1 MGAGRMR
8 RLKNKL
14 KLNNAGAALVTV
26 IVVIAFVSVMVTV
39 LLYSAS
45 INYYM
50 KTTDMRIKN
59 NFYSTETALE
69 QIRAALVDLAG
80 DAYEESLNNCMV
92 NYGMNA
98 TAGVG
103 NSTFNSEFVGNFQT
117 VWTNTLGS
125 YTIEEYLKSLVDN
138 VYSSGLTCSGGLE
151 LHETEGYVILKGVKI
166 WYLNDGY
173 ESYIETDYI
182 IKAPEIDLDIQAS
195 ATNWDPADTDH
206 DKAKTRKELDLVTC
220 VNYYNW
226 VKK

>member
-39 LLYSAS
+39 LLYSAG

-92 NYGMNA
+92 NYGM
-98 TAGVG
+98 
-103 NSTFNSEFVGNFQT
+103 T
-117 VWTNTLGS
+117 VS
-125 YTIEEYLKSLVDN
+125 YTHLRA
-138 VYSSGLTCSGGLE
+138 
-151 LHETEGYVILKGVKI
+151 HET
-166 WYLNDGY
+166 
-173 ESYIETDYI
+173 
-182 IKAPEIDLDIQAS
+182 
-195 ATNWDPADTDH
+195 
-206 DKAKTRKELDLVTC
+206 
-220 VNYYNW
+220 
-226 VKK
+226 